1 MHILKIGT
9 TNAQRKTGTQDFVWC
24 SRDLFSF
31 IQTISANM
39 SVVLKHIEEGICLPA
54 MMLY

>member
-9 TNAQRKTGTQDFVWC
+9 TNAQRKTGTQDYIWC

-31 IQTISANM
+31 IQTFSANM